1 MGMVRDDDSISLSLS
16 IFSFFFLHVSLL
28 YSLILSYALSYLDDD
43 DNDCQRIHHLNKQ
56 RKVHRYLCS
65 IRRVIYMARVF
76 LIASQLTPYSDC
88 NGHSLPM
95 FTCTMAREA
104 G

>member
-16 IFSFFFLHVSLL
+16 SLFFLHVSFL

-65 IRRVIYMARVF
+65 ISRVIYIARVC
-76 LIASQLTPYSDC
+76 LIASQLTSNSDC
-88 NGHSLPM
+88 NRHSLPT
-95 FTCTMAREA
+95 FTCTMAQEA